1 MFPGYNNLKVDSNQD
16 GFADVINP
24 ANNDGLPD
32 TFVPASLEDQFLEYE
47 FNANNLDKFVGYQ
60 IKIVMSGTNQAFA
73 PRFRDIRTIALA

>member
-1 MFPGYNNLKVDSNQD
+1 MMVYLIHLFLQ
-16 GFADVINP
+16 
-24 ANNDGLPD
+24 
-32 TFVPASLEDQFLEYE
+32 TLEDQFLEYE